1 VLFAVTQLTTTLS
14 AGILATMRV
23 AEAPAPASTNPVEY
37 LLQYG
42 PLGLMVLGFLTGWIV
57 PGYHAKSLEAENR
70 RLTALFEGKLL
81 PMIETTVVAL
91 DKATSA
97 MEKSAAALERVR
109 DEPRR
114 RT

>member
-1 VLFAVTQLTTTLS
+1 MRA
-14 AGILATMRV
+14 AG
-23 AEAPAPASTNPVEY
+23 EAPVATNPVEY
-37 LLQYG
+37 FLQYG
-42 PLGLMVLGFLTGWIV
+42 PLGLIVIGFLTGWIV

-81 PMIETTVVAL
+81 PMIETSAITM

-97 MEKSAAALERVR
+97 LEKSAVALERRQRDDDDRR
-109 DEPRR
+109 DESRR